1 MGLPSEKT
9 TLELPL
15 TIENDLEVDDN
26 GTFYVVTYLFPDDS
40 DDSVEIRIQF
50 DHIIDNL
57 IDFYREEY
65 STASSYGQLYLI
77 ANELN
82 RHQDNLR
89 SVAEHIEGKHLSE
102 DLFGDYDNEN
112 TV

>member
-1 MGLPSEKT
+1 MA
-9 TLELPL
+9 
-15 TIENDLEVDDN
+15 I
-26 GTFYVVTYLFPDDS
+26 

-57 IDFYREEY
+57 IDFYRKEY
-65 STASSYGQLYLI
+65 ATASSYNDWYVI

-89 SVAEHIEGKHLSE
+89 SVSISRVTLKR
-102 DLFGDYDNEN
+102 FIR
-112 TV
+112 